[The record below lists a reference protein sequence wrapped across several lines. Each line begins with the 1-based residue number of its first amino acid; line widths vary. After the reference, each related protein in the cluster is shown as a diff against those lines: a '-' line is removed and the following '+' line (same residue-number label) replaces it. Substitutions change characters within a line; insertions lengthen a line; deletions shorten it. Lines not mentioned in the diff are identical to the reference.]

1 MLYPTL
7 RSWFAWMRQPRLA
20 IYSSL
25 VLMALLGIANIYTH
39 TSNYG
44 PNITEDSVIYIS
56 VVKNLVTGDGF
67 LTYNQDE
74 YNLYPPGF
82 PLLLGFLASL
92 GADPVEAGRFVNI
105 IGFGIV
111 LCLTY
116 RWLNCHITNT
126 FLVLIS
132 AIIIALS
139 YPLNSVF
146 SYLLSDSIFIVS
158 VVASLISMSR
168 FLKSPDPSWST
179 LAWSASFTA
188 LAATTRYIGVTVILT
203 GIIVILMH
211 PGCSKITR
219 KLKYLTFYIAAS
231 SILLTV
237 WTIRVYLTT
246 GHLGGNRETIE
257 GQPSLTNRSSFT
269 DRLFEIY
276 DVIYFWLW
284 VDDSPGIPYIL
295 YQISIVV
302 SIVALV
308 LVGLFIFRRL
318 SLIDLYRSPYLEPLP
333 NSQLTSWKV
342 TLPFILFSLIYLLI
356 LPIATSVGLTLGIST
371 RYMAPIYI
379 PVLLVIVV
387 YMDRLLHRDR
397 QLTITNWIV
406 IGLVF
411 VGLFS
416 STNLSLQ
423 RNLDDTFGAL
433 ADDAGINLWG
443 YSSDSDIIRYLRET
457 HIDGRIISNEGPVT
471 YWLAF
476 NTQTP
481 VLSIPEDYTS
491 TDCLNWVRSLISQPT
506 IETFIIYFTKNRVMA
521 CPITEL
527 EPILS
532 PYLERI
538 TQTPEAIIYR
548 ITDPTDNPLDL
559 GFHVHIHGNT
569 LVYTKNPCSATTNTE
584 WPFYLHIYPVEE
596 NDLSNEFGFQNL
608 DFHFN
613 DHGIMDK
620 DGCIVRRPLP
630 PYDISKIRTGQ
641 YSRPLNETLNL
652 WGIEITPTTTALP
665 ATNR

>member
-1 MLYPTL
+1 MIPYPIL
-7 RSWFAWMRQPRLA
+7 CSWFARMRQPRLA

-25 VLMALLGIANIYTH
+25 VLITLLGIANIYTH

-44 PNITEDSVIYIS
+44 PNITEDSVTYIS
-56 VVKNLVTGDGF
+56 VAKNLVAGDGF
-67 LTYNQDE
+67 LGQNQGE
-74 YNLYPPGF
+74 LILYPPGF
-82 PLLLGFLASL
+82 PLLLGVLASL
-92 GADPVEAGRFVNI
+92 GADPIEAGRFVNI

-116 RWLNCHITNT
+116 RWLNYYIGNT
-126 FLVLIS
+126 FLV
-132 AIIIALS
+132 IIAAIVIASS
-139 YPLNSVF
+139 YPLNTVF
-146 SYLLSDSIFIVS
+146 SYLLSDSIFIIS

-203 GIIVILMH
+203 GIIVIFMH
-211 PGCSKITR
+211 PSRLKIIK

-231 SILLTV
+231 SILLTI
-237 WTIRVYLTT
+237 WTIRVYLAT
-246 GHLGGNRETIE
+246 GHLWGNREAMK
-257 GQPSLTNRSSFT
+257 GQSSLI

-318 SLIDLYRSPYLEPLP
+318 SIIDLYPSPYLEPLP
-333 NSQLTSWKV
+333 NRKLTSWKV

-356 LPIATSVGLTLGIST
+356 LPIAASVGSGQDIST

-379 PVLLVIVV
+379 PVLLVIVSIL
-387 YMDRLLHRDR
+387 DRLLHQDR
-397 QLTITNWIV
+397 RLTITKWIV
-406 IGLVF
+406 IGLIF

-433 ADDAGINLWG
+433 ADDAKINLWG

-457 HIDGRIISNEGPVT
+457 PINGRIISNESPVT

-481 VLSIPEDYTS
+481 VLSIPEGYTS
-491 TDCLNWVRSLISQPT
+491 IDCLNWVRSLISQPT
-506 IETFIIYFTKNRVMA
+506 IETYIIYFTKNRVMA

-538 TQTPEAIIYR
+538 TQTSEAIIYR
-548 ITDPTDNPLDL
+548 IIDPIDNSLDL

-569 LVYTKNPCSATTNTE
+569 LVYTKTPCSATTNTE
-584 WPFYLHIYPVEE
+584 WPFRLHIYPVEE

-613 DHGIMDK
+613 DHGIIDK

-641 YSRPLNETLNL
+641 YSRPLDETLNL
-652 WGIEITPTTTALP
+652 WEIEITPTTTALP
-665 ATNR
+665 AAK